1 MLRGW
6 QHLQPKKKSKTYMP
20 ARSWKL
26 SKWQLIQSQK
36 FKKMNLT
43 YISQSSDP
51 SEIKIFSKWE
61 LLPFKNLKWWKLL
74 PAKICHK
81 GGNSQ
86 MSKFKMLQTFTCMP
100 KIAGLQVESIS
111 NLRTSTVG
119 RTHISQKNRKGFL
132 HQTRLVG
139 RHTREFNLYSL
150 FFVRN
155 MVGVLFLHHVPSTK
169 NNPEIS

>member
-1 MLRGW
+1 
-6 QHLQPKKKSKTYMP
+6 MP

-74 PAKICHK
+74 PAKICHT
-81 GGNSQ
+81 GWNSP